1 MKWVEL
7 EMYSNCAALPNQ
19 PWIVPSKWRMNKFV
33 VPQTIAVNW
42 KSKSIWSKQQKLYC
56 GPIYGVDLIVGEG
69 FVHGFSAV
77 FSVRRRLEHSCAS
90 INWIRNLPCFISEN
104 IYFFL
109 QFLYEFIFHSNT
121 NWNIEWRNAN
131 CDDNTEERETAPN
144 PHCNYNSNSN
154 YALFARAEQ
163 SALQFHIEQN
173 VSTAVI
179 GWIFSISYILLL
191 FTIQVSECVAGCR
204 CTQLHQKWCET
215 RQCSGTALSLS
226 TGCVNFLHKSKIE
239 ILTLSTGAHVN

>member
-104 IYFFL
+104 IFF
-109 QFLYEFIFHSNT
+109 FFNFCT
-121 NWNIEWRNAN
+121 N
-131 CDDNTEERETAPN
+131 
-144 PHCNYNSNSN
+144 S
-154 YALFARAEQ
+154 
-163 SALQFHIEQN
+163 
-173 VSTAVI
+173 
-179 GWIFSISYILLL
+179 FSIRIQIETSNDVMQTATITPKNGRPTRIRIAI
-191 FTIQVSECVAGCR
+191 TIQI
-204 CTQLHQKWCET
+204 QIML
-215 RQCSGTALSLS
+215 CSPELSSPLCNS
-226 TGCVNFLHKSKIE
+226 TSSKTFR
-239 ILTLSTGAHVN
+239 LR